1 MSKQA
6 MKDKHVLRESGGSL
20 VLMAFSMRRIMS
32 LLRNRRTV
40 GLSADFHCPALG
52 L

>member
-6 MKDKHVLRESGGSL
+6 MKDKHVLRKSGGSL
-20 VLMAFSMRRIMS
+20 VLMVFSMRRIMS
-32 LLRNRRTV
+32 RLRNRRTV
-40 GLSADFHCPALG
+40 GLSVDFHCPALG